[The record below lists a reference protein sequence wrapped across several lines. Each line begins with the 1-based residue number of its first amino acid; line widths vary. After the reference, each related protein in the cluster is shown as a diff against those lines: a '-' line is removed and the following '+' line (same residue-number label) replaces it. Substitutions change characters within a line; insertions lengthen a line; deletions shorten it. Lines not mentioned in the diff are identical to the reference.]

1 MLHSRC
7 VDTCSC
13 LPIPI
18 ISLFLLN
25 SWTKCT
31 NLLINFSSQLQALAW
46 YRVTAHSI
54 LTADMGICTSR
65 RSSSLDGASFI
76 SSLST
81 NARNSELITYNSNVT
96 LFFPHFLPPFF
107 YAYSETFQLFSKP
120 WTYAFSNVIF
130 YSCRFPFCSLCFQ
143 KNCLGVHM
151 KPHLKATL
159 RHIQW
164 QATVKKPSAAL
175 QFPSFEI
182 GFFWFLWKEKSCQF
196 SLFRGL
202 NLLKGDKRSFF
213 TRRIFTKVVFRLFF
227 VGGPFWR
234 PSW

>member
-1 MLHSRC
+1 MNIH
-7 VDTCSC
+7 
-13 LPIPI
+13 
-18 ISLFLLN
+18 
-25 SWTKCT
+25 
-31 NLLINFSSQLQALAW
+31 
-46 YRVTAHSI
+46 
-54 LTADMGICTSR
+54 
-65 RSSSLDGASFI
+65 
-76 SSLST
+76 
-81 NARNSELITYNSNVT
+81 
-96 LFFPHFLPPFF
+96 
-107 YAYSETFQLFSKP
+107 
-120 WTYAFSNVIF
+120 FSNVIF

-213 TRRIFTKVVFRLFF
+213 TSRIIFTKVVFRLLFCGRPILEALHVSFQPLFF
-227 VGGPFWR
+227 STDLFR
-234 PSW
+234 PKANLETQSVETRLRKFN

>member
-107 YAYSETFQLFSKP
+107 YAYSELFNYLVNHEHTLSA
-120 WTYAFSNVIF
+120 TSSSILADFRFALFAFKRIAWVYIW
-130 YSCRFPFCSLCFQ
+130 SL
-143 KNCLGVHM
+143 
-151 KPHLKATL
+151 T
-159 RHIQW
+159 
-164 QATVKKPSAAL
+164 
-175 QFPSFEI
+175 
-182 GFFWFLWKEKSCQF
+182 
-196 SLFRGL
+196 
-202 NLLKGDKRSFF
+202 
-213 TRRIFTKVVFRLFF
+213 
-227 VGGPFWR
+227 
-234 PSW
+234 

>member
-1 MLHSRC
+1 MLHSS

-107 YAYSETFQLFSKP
+107 YAYSELFNYLVNHEHTFQQRHLLFLQISVLLSLLSKELLGC
-120 WTYAFSNVIF
+120 TYEASLKGYIQAHSVTGN
-130 YSCRFPFCSLCFQ
+130 CQKTFCST
-143 KNCLGVHM
+143 
-151 KPHLKATL
+151 A
-159 RHIQW
+159 I
-164 QATVKKPSAAL
+164 S
-175 QFPSFEI
+175 
-182 GFFWFLWKEKSCQF
+182 FFWNRFFLVFMERKILSILPLQRTQF
-196 SLFRGL
+196 VEGR
-202 NLLKGDKRSFF
+202 
-213 TRRIFTKVVFRLFF
+213 
-227 VGGPFWR
+227 
-234 PSW
+234 

>member
-96 LFFPHFLPPFF
+96 LFFSPFPPPFF
-107 YAYSETFQLFSKP
+107 SRLIPKLFNYLVNHEHTLSA
-120 WTYAFSNVIF
+120 TSSSILADFRFALFAFKRIAWVYIW
-130 YSCRFPFCSLCFQ
+130 SL
-143 KNCLGVHM
+143 
-151 KPHLKATL
+151 T
-159 RHIQW
+159 
-164 QATVKKPSAAL
+164 
-175 QFPSFEI
+175 
-182 GFFWFLWKEKSCQF
+182 
-196 SLFRGL
+196 
-202 NLLKGDKRSFF
+202 
-213 TRRIFTKVVFRLFF
+213 
-227 VGGPFWR
+227 
-234 PSW
+234 